1 MPLTLR
7 IENRPD
13 LPATGRE
20 RVFSACGGTIGRAG
34 ENDWVLPDSRRY
46 VSSRH
51 AIIDFQAGA
60 YYLIDTSRNG
70 VYVNGADTPVGHGH
84 PQRLF
89 DGDRLRIGEL
99 EISVGITPDDASIP
113 DDGMRDSI
121 VRAQLVAEEPSVEL
135 QLMAEDKLLGDAL
148 FQQHLA
154 PGTDLMRG
162 PAAVAAP
169 PRPAARAAAGGGTAT
184 ALATARGRTPT
195 PAAKGAPRPAARASA
210 TAAPAAAPLA
220 APAPARDPAERKAL
234 ELLLAAAGLKP
245 DAVAGATSAEVLQLA
260 GQLLRL
266 TVGGLMELLKERST
280 FKETFRIPQTL
291 IQPVQ
296 NNPLKFSPN
305 VEEALRYLLNDRGES
320 GYLGA
325 RDAVQSAYQDL
336 RQHEQASL
344 RALVRGVVDYAEQF
358 DPEELRQRFDK
369 GLKRGGILGSAN
381 RLKYWELY
389 EELFP
394 TLVQREEGSP
404 PAVFSEHFA
413 RAYADELEGGR
424 TPRGR

>member
-13 LPATGRE
+13 LPAAGRA

-60 YYLIDTSRNG
+60 YYLVDTSRNG
-70 VYVNGADTPVGHGH
+70 VYVNGADTPVGQGH

-99 EISVGITPDDASIP
+99 EISVGITADDPNIP

-121 VRAQLVAEEPSVEL
+121 VRAQLVPEEPSVEL

-154 PGTDLMRG
+154 PGTDLLRG
-162 PAAVAAP
+162 PAAVATPA
-169 PRPAARAAAGGGTAT
+169 RPAARPAPAGGVAT
-184 ALATARGRTPT
+184 ALATARGRGTA
-195 PAAKGAPRPAARASA
+195 PAAQGAPRQATQAAA
-210 TAAPAAAPLA
+210 AAPAP
-220 APAPARDPAERKAL
+220 APAPARDPAEKKAV

-245 DAVAGATSAEVLQLA
+245 EAVAGATPAEVLQLA

-280 FKETFRIPQTL
+280 FKDTFRIPQTL

-394 TLVQREEGSP
+394 TLVQREEGAP

-424 TPRGR
+424 NPRGR

>member
-1 MPLTLR
+1 
-7 IENRPD
+7 
-13 LPATGRE
+13 
-20 RVFSACGGTIGRAG
+20 
-34 ENDWVLPDSRRY
+34 
-46 VSSRH
+46 
-51 AIIDFQAGA
+51 
-60 YYLIDTSRNG
+60 
-70 VYVNGADTPVGHGH
+70 
-84 PQRLF
+84 
-89 DGDRLRIGEL
+89 
-99 EISVGITPDDASIP
+99 
-113 DDGMRDSI
+113 
-121 VRAQLVAEEPSVEL
+121 
-135 QLMAEDKLLGDAL
+135 
-148 FQQHLA
+148 
-154 PGTDLMRG
+154 
-162 PAAVAAP
+162 
-169 PRPAARAAAGGGTAT
+169 
-184 ALATARGRTPT
+184 
-195 PAAKGAPRPAARASA
+195 
-210 TAAPAAAPLA
+210 
-220 APAPARDPAERKAL
+220 
-234 ELLLAAAGLKP
+234 
-245 DAVAGATSAEVLQLA
+245 
-260 GQLLRL
+260 
-266 TVGGLMELLKERST
+266 MELLKERST
-280 FKETFRIPQTL
+280 FKDTFRIPQTL

-394 TLVQREEGSP
+394 ALVQREEGAP

>member
-7 IENRPD
+7 IENRSD
-13 LPATGRE
+13 LPAAGRE

-60 YYLIDTSRNG
+60 YYLVDTSRNG

-121 VRAQLVAEEPSVEL
+121 VRAQLVPEEPSVEL

-162 PAAVAAP
+162 PAAVAAR
-169 PRPAARAAAGGGTAT
+169 PRPAARPAPAGGTAT
-184 ALATARGRTPT
+184 ALATARGRGPA
-195 PAAKGAPRPAARASA
+195 PAAKGAARPAATQASA
-210 TAAPAAAPLA
+210 AAAPAAATV
-220 APAPARDPAERKAL
+220 PARDPAEKKAL
-234 ELLLAAAGLKP
+234 EILLAAAGLKP
-245 DAVAGATSAEVLQLA
+245 DAVAGATPAEALQLA

-280 FKETFRIPQTL
+280 FKDTFRIPQTL

-305 VEEALRYLLNDRGES
+305 IEEALRYLLNDRGES

-325 RDAVQSAYQDL
+325 RDAVRSAYQDL

-394 TLVQREEGSP
+394 ALVQREEGAP

-424 TPRGR
+424 NPRGR

>member
-13 LPATGRE
+13 LPAAGRE

-60 YYLIDTSRNG
+60 YYLVDTSRNG

-99 EISVGITPDDASIP
+99 EISVGITADDASIP

-121 VRAQLVAEEPSVEL
+121 VRAQLVPEEPSVEL

-148 FQQHLA
+148 FQQHLS
-154 PGTDLMRG
+154 PGTDLLRG
-162 PAAVAAP
+162 PAAVATPA
-169 PRPAARAAAGGGTAT
+169 RPAARPAAGGGTAT
-184 ALATARGRTPT
+184 ALATARGRSTA
-195 PAAKGAPRPAARASA
+195 PATRAAARAA
-210 TAAPAAAPLA
+210 AQAPAAAAP
-220 APAPARDPAERKAL
+220 APAPARDPAEKKAL

-245 DAVAGATSAEVLQLA
+245 DAVAGATPAEVLQLA

-280 FKETFRIPQTL
+280 FKDTFRIPQTL

-394 TLVQREEGSP
+394 ALVQREEGAP

-424 TPRGR
+424 NPRGR